1 MTPQSAK
8 AKGRKLQKWFRQL
21 LIDQLN
27 IKPED
32 VESRSM
38 GAGGEDIMRS
48 AKARNMFTYS
58 VECKNQESLN
68 VWKAFEQAECNSGA
82 YQPLLIIKKN
92 RKEPLAVV
100 EANHFIEL
108 IDNSKE
114 SV

>member
-8 AKGRKLQKWFRQL
+8 AKGRKLQKWFRQR
-21 LIDQLN
+21 LIDTL
-27 IKPED
+27 KLHPDD

-38 GAGGEDIMRS
+38 GAGGEDIMLS
-48 AKARNMFTYS
+48 TKARNMFPYS

-68 VWKAFEQAECNSGA
+68 VWKAFEQAEHNSGV
-82 YQPLLIIKKN
+82 YQPLLIIKRN

-100 EANHFIEL
+100 EANHFMEL

-114 SV
+114 I

>member
-8 AKGRKLQKWFRQL
+8 AKGRKLQKWFRQR
-21 LIDQLN
+21 LIDTL
-27 IKPED
+27 KLHPDD

-38 GAGGEDIMRS
+38 GAGGEDIMLS
-48 AKARNMFTYS
+48 AKARNMFPYS

-68 VWKAFEQAECNSGA
+68 VWKAFEQAECNSGV
-82 YQPLLIIKKN
+82 YQPLLIIKRN

-108 IDNSKE
+108 IDHTKE
-114 SV
+114 V